1 MLMQREHATLLVVDV
16 QEKLAPAVHDAD
28 GLLARLQWLVG
39 AVRDTGVPVVFSEQY
54 PKGLGHTVPALR
66 DVAPNARTVEKQHF
80 SCVAGDCLPDSLMQR
95 DQVIVCGMETH
106 VCVLQTVIDLLDE
119 DKEVYVVSDAVSSR
133 READHQAGLARM
145 RDAGAQ
151 LVTREMVLF
160 ELLHQAGT
168 DEFKAA
174 SKRYLV
180 GEQPA

>member
-28 GLLARLQWLVG
+28 GLLARLRWLIG
-39 AVRDTGVPVVFSEQY
+39 ASHDLGLPILFSEQY
-54 PKGLGHTVPALR
+54 PRGLGHTVPALLE
-66 DVAPNARTVEKQHF
+66 VVPGARTVEKLHF
-80 SCVAGDCLPDSLMQR
+80 SCVAGDGLPDSLMQR

-106 VCVLQTVIDLLDE
+106 VCILQTVLDLLDE
-119 DKEVYVVSDAVSSR
+119 DKEVFVVSDAVSSR

-145 RDAGAQ
+145 RDAGAH

-160 ELLHQAGT
+160 ELLHQSGT